1 VQWQLNGL
9 AERGRTPLERL
20 RALRVRRPHSTAIE
34 PVAHW
39 APVLYHE
46 TGPSAETPRVGL
58 VSVPE
63 AEGEPRTLVTLL
75 PLDPTAQFRFRM
87 VTRTGSY
94 PLPGQPVPVKN
105 IATPAAPI
113 YVYQFAA

>member
-1 VQWQLNGL
+1 M
-9 AERGRTPLERL
+9 
-20 RALRVRRPHSTAIE
+20 
-34 PVAHW
+34 
-39 APVLYHE
+39 
-46 TGPSAETPRVGL
+46 
-58 VSVPE
+58 
-63 AEGEPRTLVTLL
+63 TLL

-94 PLPGQPVPVKN
+94 PLPGQPVPIKN